1 VKSMMMPHE
10 FTPTAERALTYA
22 SHWWRRAPNGTG
34 AHELGPAELL
44 LGLLAEPE
52 CRAAVLA
59 AARGVDLD
67 AVRARWPELQSAP
80 GATLDWTEQLSAQ
93 VHHALRT
100 AELHLIDYPTPHVLA
115 TEHLL
120 LGLATGPNEVAQ
132 WLAAKGWDS
141 AELAAEIDRLA
152 GHDRGPLPL
161 DFDGPLPLDFDGPAA
176 VTLGAPLPGA
186 MPIEPAATAGMQP
199 VDAETSH
206 VETSH
211 VETSH
216 AETPGETTARD
227 ETARDET
234 ARDET
239 ARDETARDETA
250 GDDFA
255 LIEEKLADR
264 EAIPRLR
271 ILDAAG
277 NRAGE
282 AVRVIED
289 YVRFVLD
296 DRHLAGECKSL
307 RHSLTAALSVFPAA
321 QRHAARE
328 TRADVGTTL
337 TSETERRRTGLRAV
351 VGANFKRLEQALR
364 SLEEYAK
371 PTAAAAA
378 AELEQM
384 RYRAYTLERAIDIT
398 ADSLD
403 RLANARLYVLV
414 DGRESVDALA
424 RWVDTLV
431 GAGVDVIQLRDKR
444 LADRELLARAHV
456 VRRQTR
462 GSKTLFIMNDRPDIA
477 RLAGADGVH
486 VGQEELSVKE
496 ARTIVGPDALVGRST
511 HSLEQAREAV
521 LDGAN
526 YIGVGP
532 VFPSLTKPFAEYP
545 GLELLRAVS
554 AEIRL
559 PAFAIGGICA
569 DNLAEVRACGFDRV
583 AVSGAVSESPD
594 PVAAVRELKQRLA

>member
-1 VKSMMMPHE
+1 MPSLLGNEFTTPDNIEGFILKSMVMPHE
-10 FTPTAERALTYA
+10 FTPAAERALAYA
-22 SHWWRRAPNGTG
+22 ASWRRAANGT
-34 AHELGPAELL
+34 AIDELGPAELL

-52 CRAAVLA
+52 CRAAMLA
-59 AARGVDLD
+59 AARGVDLA
-67 AVRARWPELQSAP
+67 AVQARWPELHSTP
-80 GATLDWTEQLSAQ
+80 LETLDWKEQLSSQ
-93 VHHALRT
+93 VRQALGV
-100 AELHLIDYPTPHVLA
+100 AESHLIDYPQPHVLA

-120 LGLATGPNEVAQ
+120 LGLATGSNEVAQ
-132 WLAAKGWDS
+132 WLAAKGWDA

-152 GHDRGPLPL
+152 GHNRDPLPIE
-161 DFDGPLPLDFDGPAA
+161 FDVPPPGSPA
-176 VTLGAPLPGA
+176 APLPDA
-186 MPIEPAATAGMQP
+186 TQLSAAATAG
-199 VDAETSH
+199 A
-206 VETSH
+206 
-211 VETSH
+211 
-216 AETPGETTARD
+216 
-227 ETARDET
+227 
-234 ARDET
+234 
-239 ARDETARDETA
+239 ETA
-250 GDDFA
+250 GEGK
-255 LIEEKLADR
+255 IADR
-264 EAIPRLR
+264 EAIARLR
-271 ILDAAG
+271 ILDAAS

-289 YVRFVLD
+289 YARFVLD

-307 RHSLTAALSVFPAA
+307 RHRLTAALSVFPAA

-337 TSETERRRTGLRAV
+337 SLETERQRADLRAV

-371 PTAAAAA
+371 PTSAPTAAA
-378 AELEQM
+378 LEQM

-398 ADSLD
+398 ADSLE
-403 RLANARLYVLV
+403 RLAGARLYVLT
-414 DGRESVDALA
+414 DGRESADALA
-424 RWVDTLV
+424 RWVDGLV
-431 GAGVDVIQLRDKR
+431 AAEIDVIQLRDKR
-444 LADRELLARAHV
+444 LADRQLLDRAHV
-456 VRRQTR
+456 VRRQTQ
-462 GSKTLFIMNDRPDIA
+462 GSKTLFIVNDRPDIA

-532 VFPSLTKPFAEYP
+532 VFPSLTKQFAEFP

-569 DNLAEVRACGFDRV
+569 GNLAEVRACGFSRV
-583 AVSGAVSESPD
+583 AVGGAVTESSAPAD
-594 PVAAVRELKQRLA
+594 AVRELKRRLA

>member
-1 VKSMMMPHE
+1 MPHE
-10 FTPTAERALTYA
+10 FTPAAERALTYA

-67 AVRARWPELQSAP
+67 AVRARWPELQSAA
-80 GATLDWTEQLSAQ
+80 GSTLDWTEQLSAQ

-161 DFDGPLPLDFDGPAA
+161 DFDGPLPLDFDEPAA
-176 VTLGAPLPGA
+176 VTLGAPPAGA
-186 MPIEPAATAGMQP
+186 MPIEPAATGGTQP
-199 VDAETSH
+199 VGAETSH
-206 VETSH
+206 VETPD
-211 VETSH
+211 
-216 AETPGETTARD
+216 AETPGETTARG
-227 ETARDET
+227 
-234 ARDET
+234 
-239 ARDETARDETA
+239 ETA

-255 LIEEKLADR
+255 VIEEKLADR
-264 EAIPRLR
+264 EAIARLR
-271 ILDAAG
+271 ILDAAS

-282 AVRVIED
+282 AARVIED
-289 YVRFVLD
+289 YARFVLD

-321 QRHAARE
+321 ERHAARE

-337 TSETERRRTGLRAV
+337 TLETERRRTDLRAV

-371 PTAAAAA
+371 PTSAAAA

-414 DGRESVDALA
+414 DGRESVDSLA

-462 GSKTLFIMNDRPDIA
+462 GSKTLFIVNDRPDIA

-569 DNLAEVRACGFDRV
+569 GNLAEVRACGFDRV
-583 AVSGAVSESPD
+583 AVSGAVSESLD
-594 PVAAVRELKQRLA
+594 PAAAVRELKQRLA

>member
-1 VKSMMMPHE
+1 MMMPHE
-10 FTPTAERALTYA
+10 FTPAAERALTYA

-80 GATLDWTEQLSAQ
+80 GAMLDWQEQLSAQ
-93 VHHALRT
+93 VHDALRT
-100 AELHLIDYPTPHVLA
+100 AELHLIDCPIPHVLA

-161 DFDGPLPLDFDGPAA
+161 DFDGPLPLDFDEPAA
-176 VTLGAPLPGA
+176 VTPDAPLPDA
-186 MPIEPAATAGMQP
+186 TPIEPAGTAGTQRVGTEP
-199 VDAETSH
+199 IDT
-206 VETSH
+206 
-211 VETSH
+211 ETSH
-216 AETPGETTARD
+216 AATPHAATPHAATPHAATPGEKTTRHETTRHETTRH
-227 ETARDET
+227 ETARE
-234 ARDET
+234 
-239 ARDETARDETA
+239 
-250 GDDFA
+250 DFA
-255 LIEEKLADR
+255 AIEETVADR

-271 ILDAAG
+271 ILDAAS

-282 AVRVIED
+282 AARVIED
-289 YVRFVLD
+289 YARFVLD

-307 RHSLTAALSVFPAA
+307 RHNLTAALSVFPAA

-337 TSETERRRTGLRAV
+337 TLQTERQRADLRAI

-371 PTAAAAA
+371 PTSPPTAAA
-378 AELEQM
+378 LEQI

-398 ADSLD
+398 ADSID
-403 RLANARLYVLV
+403 RLAGARLYVLV

-424 RWVDTLV
+424 RWIDLLI
-431 GAGVDVIQLRDKR
+431 AAEVDVIQLRDKR
-444 LADRELLARAHV
+444 LGDGELLARARV

-462 GSKTLFIMNDRPDIA
+462 GSRALFIVNDRPDIA

-526 YIGVGP
+526 YLGVGP
-532 VFPSLTKPFAEYP
+532 VFPSLTKQFAEFP
-545 GLELLRAVS
+545 GLELLRRVS

-569 DNLAEVRACGFDRV
+569 LNIEEVRGCGFSRV
-583 AVSGAVSESPD
+583 AVSSAVSDSAAPAD
-594 PVAAVRELKQRLA
+594 AVRELKQRLE